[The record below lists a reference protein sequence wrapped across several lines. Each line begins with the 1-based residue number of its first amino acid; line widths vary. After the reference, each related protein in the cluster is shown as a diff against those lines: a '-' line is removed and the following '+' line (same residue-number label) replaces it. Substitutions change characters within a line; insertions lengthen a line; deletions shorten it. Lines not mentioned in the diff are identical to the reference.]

1 MWWRMFRLGSG
12 FWGVRRL
19 RTSSNFL
26 VGGFE
31 GFGFRFPTRTRNS
44 ELGLEI

>member
-1 MWWRMFRLGSG
+1 MWWRRFTLGMG

-19 RTSSNFL
+19 RTRSNFL
-26 VGGFE
+26 VGGFW
-31 GFGFRFPTRTRNS
+31 GFCFRFPTRTRNS